1 MATRYSQEIKTNQ
14 EELTFDTIR
23 NLYEWITLCVKD
35 YNATAIPSFEIRYKR
50 GDISCTTDNYEE
62 FIRDTYGLSVTVNS
76 FIVSYYTTMDLS
88 FHVSLNIDTKS
99 TSYKKYVGI
108 TIYGNNIESMS
119 SIVPS
124 LKDIIVKGHTKALEQ
139 IKQLPEIYI
148 NVGGDLTM
156 AGSSIGNGNEVYN
169 NQAIHAITKK
179 DTIQEETS
187 FWKGVKQQLVANWI
201 WWLLGLI
208 LTICLGYLGFVSI

>member
-14 EELTFDTIR
+14 EELTFDMVR
-23 NLYEWITLCVKD
+23 NLYEWITHCVKD
-35 YNATAIPSFEIRYKR
+35 YNAKAIPCFDIRYKR

-62 FIRDTYGLSVTVNS
+62 FIRDTYGLSIAINS
-76 FIVSYYTTMDLS
+76 FIISYYQTMDLS
-88 FHVSLNIDTKS
+88 FHIGLSIDTKAKS
-99 TSYKKYVGI
+99 FKKYVEI
-108 TIYGNNIESMS
+108 TIYSDNIQSMS
-119 SIVPS
+119 TIVPS
-124 LKDIIVKGHTKALEQ
+124 LQNTIVKGHIKTPEQ
-139 IKQLPEIYI
+139 IKQLPEISI

-169 NQAIHAITKK
+169 NQAVSAITKK

-187 FWKGVKQQLVANWI
+187 FWEGVKQQLVANWI